1 MIKSDYWTMEDAKYF
16 IDSVF
21 PLVQIIQD
29 YPISM
34 EQIVKIAELCGKIAQ
49 QGKLGVYIRILF
61 DGAKDD

>member
-1 MIKSDYWTMEDAKYF
+1 MINKDYWTMEDAEYF
-16 IDSVF
+16 ADSVF
-21 PLVQIIQD
+21 PLIQIVEN